1 MPLVRFK
8 RVVYRYSNKGEMDGE
23 VAAKVLETA
32 LDGLKAAEPSRV
44 KLILKIEGYE

>member
-1 MPLVRFK
+1 MTLLRVK

-32 LDGLKAAEPSRV
+32 LEGLKAADPSRV
-44 KLILKIEGYE
+44 KLYLKIEGYE